1 MPVEQARIQ
10 TYLLNSMD
18 FSKNAAHDT
27 TRDIDKL
34 ITLDSVS
41 FWDFDG
47 SKPDSVNNWYNV
59 IAEDDVYTWN
69 DWIADVGGQW
79 GEEYGAQNFVVETD
93 HNNPLDM
100 LNYFTTIQRL
110 ALQPF

>member
-27 TRDIDKL
+27 TRAIDKL

-69 DWIADVGGQW
+69 DWLGDAKRQRGRACLLVDW
-79 GEEYGAQNFVVETD
+79 DTPSEYIGF
-93 HNNPLDM
+93 LRI
-100 LNYFTTIQRL
+100 LL
-110 ALQPF
+110 

>member
-1 MPVEQARIQ
+1 M
-10 TYLLNSMD
+10 
-18 FSKNAAHDT
+18 KNATHDT

-47 SKPDSVNNWYNV
+47 SKPDSINNWYNV

-69 DWIADVGGQW
+69 DWLGGAKRQRGRACLLVDW
-79 GEEYGAQNFVVETD
+79 DTPSEYIDF
-93 HNNPLDM
+93 LRI
-100 LNYFTTIQRL
+100 LL
-110 ALQPF
+110 

>member
-1 MPVEQARIQ
+1 
-10 TYLLNSMD
+10 MD

-41 FWDFDG
+41 FGDFDG

-69 DWIADVGGQW
+69 DWIADAKRQQGRAWLLVDW
-79 GEEYGAQNFVVETD
+79 NTPSEYIDF
-93 HNNPLDM
+93 LRI
-100 LNYFTTIQRL
+100 LL
-110 ALQPF
+110 

>member
-1 MPVEQARIQ
+1 MPLKYITKETLR
-10 TYLLNSMD
+10 
-18 FSKNAAHDT
+18 KNAAHNT

-41 FWDFDG
+41 FGDFDG

-69 DWIADVGGQW
+69 DWLGDAKRQRGRAWLLVDW
-79 GEEYGAQNFVVETD
+79 DTPSEYIDF
-93 HNNPLDM
+93 LRI
-100 LNYFTTIQRL
+100 LL
-110 ALQPF
+110 